1 MMALSLFLTNRR
13 MKVLCVVII
22 VATTGVSAF
31 LHNDHHLRILNA
43 ALFTKEPMLGEVAP
57 HTAIEINSSTRKT
70 LMTSLST
77 PTTTSRSA
85 TVQLF
90 MTPLNGIVH
99 LYSYASSNYYL
110 ATQAA
115 TMSLFSGAGDFLA
128 QTLERRTSN
137 NRMMKLNSNNKN
149 TIIPHDWRRTRRF
162 LMKGIG
168 CGLIWT
174 AWYQIAELW
183 SHGLTNAVMASFTAT
198 MSKQS
203 VYRLEAVVYT
213 LFSIALE
220 QFVGSPII
228 FALWDIPLLS
238 YLHGTPVA
246 KLPGEVRKKLLPL
259 LIANAK
265 LWTVVNILI
274 YNVPLQFRVAA
285 LSCADLVW
293 QTILSTQLA
302 SPTATDDDDQ
312 SCIQAGD
319 EETGLPLVV

>member
-1 MMALSLFLTNRR
+1 
-13 MKVLCVVII
+13 MKVISVVII

-31 LHNDHHLRILNA
+31 LHSEHHLRILNA
-43 ALFTKEPMLGEVAP
+43 AMVTKRPMLGEVVPNA
-57 HTAIEINSSTRKT
+57 STRK
-70 LMTSLST
+70 MRASLPRT
-77 PTTTSRSA
+77 APPRTTTTTTTTTTATTSRST

-90 MTPLNGIVH
+90 MTPLNGIAY
-99 LYSYASSNYYL
+99 LYSYATSNYYL

-128 QTLERRTSN
+128 QTLERRSHSR
-137 NRMMKLNSNNKN
+137 RMMKLNSNSKINM
-149 TIIPHDWRRTRRF
+149 IPHDWKRTRRF

-183 SHGLTNAVMASFTAT
+183 SHGLTNAVMMSYQAT

-203 VYRLEAVVYT
+203 LNRLEAVVYT
-213 LFSIALE
+213 LLSIALE

-265 LWTVVNILI
+265 LWTLVNILI

-302 SPTATDDDDQ
+302 SPSATDDDDQ
-312 SCIQAGD
+312 TCIDAGD
-319 EETGLPLVV
+319 EESALPLVA